1 MQFWHLN
8 GKFIFFEDLVESYHH
23 PTPSYHHPTTKLP
36 PNATLVAKKDLV
48 LGSIVGMNW

>member
-23 PTPSYHHPTTKLP
+23 PNTKLP